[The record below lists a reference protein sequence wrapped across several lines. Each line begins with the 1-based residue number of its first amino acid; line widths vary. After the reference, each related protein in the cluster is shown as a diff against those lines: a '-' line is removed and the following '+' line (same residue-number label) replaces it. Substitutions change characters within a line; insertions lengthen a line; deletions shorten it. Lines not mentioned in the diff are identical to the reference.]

1 MWACCSPWPRS
12 SFCCPLL
19 RSGGFAMQV
28 FKCLMRIIRRNA
40 VYLLIY
46 VVALSFM
53 GVAMAANAVPS
64 QAESSDPYE
73 RAALNI
79 AMVDRD
85 GSTLSHGI
93 ADFLATQG
101 TIVDV
106 EDDALALQDA
116 VAKGEVE
123 YLLIVPQ
130 GYEEAFVE
138 AVQEGDDLPQMEA
151 VYSYYARPGALED
164 ASVASYVG
172 LVSAYLTLGQAQ
184 AAGGPLAAA
193 AAGAAAPPEGAAPE
207 DVAQAAAAAGAEAPA
222 AGAAAPD
229 GVTSAAEGAAPV
241 GVTMVPPAEI
251 DDAAIADAVDA
262 ALDAAAEKAPV
273 ELVRAE
279 GEVQESAQFS
289 FYLKFSSYGIFAAI
303 VACVGAVMSTVN
315 APEVRRRHGASP
327 LSTLSLNVQ
336 MALACLVVTL
346 LAWGW
351 TFGLGLVVFGD
362 SAAAAG
368 TCGVALM
375 ALVLFVFSLV
385 PLGIALLVGLAG
397 ASTVISNAV
406 GNICGLVVSFFG
418 GAWVPLSLV
427 GPEIQAAAHFLPGYW
442 FTTAIDLCAQAPLSG
457 DAWATLGVCLAV
469 LLLFA
474 AVFTL
479 AGLLV
484 GRLRSQ
490 SSGSGAPV
498 GALADAGF

>member
-1 MWACCSPWPRS
+1 
-12 SFCCPLL
+12 
-19 RSGGFAMQV
+19 MQV

-85 GSTLSHGI
+85 DSTLSRGI

-193 AAGAAAPPEGAAPE
+193 AAGAATLPEGAAPE
-207 DVAQAAAAAGAEAPA
+207 DVAQAAAAASAATGAEAPA
-222 AGAAAPD
+222 AGSAAPEGAAAAEAAAASAAAPD
-229 GVTSAAEGAAPV
+229 GATSAAEGAAPV

-251 DDAAIADAVDA
+251 DDAAVADAVDA

-457 DAWATLGVCLAV
+457 DAWATLGMCLAV

>member
-1 MWACCSPWPRS
+1 
-12 SFCCPLL
+12 
-19 RSGGFAMQV
+19 MQV

>member
-1 MWACCSPWPRS
+1 
-12 SFCCPLL
+12 
-19 RSGGFAMQV
+19 MQV

-46 VVALSFM
+46 VVGLSFM
-53 GVAMAANAVPS
+53 SVAMASSAVPS
-64 QAESSDPYE
+64 QAESPDPYK
-73 RAALNI
+73 RAELNI

-85 GSTLSHGI
+85 DSALSRGI

-130 GYEEAFVE
+130 GYGEAFVE
-138 AVQEGDDLPQMEA
+138 AVQAGEDPPQMEA

-184 AAGGPLAAA
+184 ADAGPLAAAQAEAAVAAEAPAEGATPEAAPVEGAA
-193 AAGAAAPPEGAAPE
+193 AAGAAGGAAT
-207 DVAQAAAAAGAEAPA
+207 DVSAAASAGT
-222 AGAAAPD
+222 
-229 GVTSAAEGAAPV
+229 TSAASPV
-241 GVTMVPPAEI
+241 GATLAPLAEI
-251 DDAAIADAVDA
+251 DDADVADATAA

-279 GEVQESAQFS
+279 GEVHGSAQFA
-289 FYLKFSSYGIFAAI
+289 FYLKFSSYGIFAAV
-303 VACVGAVMSTVN
+303 VACVGALMSTVN

-327 LSTLSLNVQ
+327 LSTLSLNAQ

-351 TFGLGLVVFGD
+351 TLGLGLVVFGE

-368 TCGVALM
+368 ACGVALM
-375 ALVLFVFSLV
+375 ALALFAFSLV

-397 ASTVISNAV
+397 ASAAISNAV

-418 GAWVPLSLV
+418 GAWVPLSVV
-427 GPEIQAAAHFLPGYW
+427 GPEIQTAAHFLPGYW
-442 FTTAIDLCAQAPLSG
+442 FTTAIDVCAQPPLSG
-457 DAWATLGVCLAV
+457 DAWAKLGMCLAV

-484 GRLRSQ
+484 GRLRAQ
-490 SSGSGAPV
+490 SKGSGAPV

>member
-1 MWACCSPWPRS
+1 
-12 SFCCPLL
+12 
-19 RSGGFAMQV
+19 MQV

-207 DVAQAAAAAGAEAPA
+207 DVAQAAAAASAAPE
-222 AGAAAPD
+222 GAAAAEAAAASAAASD
-229 GVTSAAEGAAPV
+229 GATSAAEGTAPV

-368 TCGVALM
+368 TGGVALM

-457 DAWATLGVCLAV
+457 DAWATLGLCLAV